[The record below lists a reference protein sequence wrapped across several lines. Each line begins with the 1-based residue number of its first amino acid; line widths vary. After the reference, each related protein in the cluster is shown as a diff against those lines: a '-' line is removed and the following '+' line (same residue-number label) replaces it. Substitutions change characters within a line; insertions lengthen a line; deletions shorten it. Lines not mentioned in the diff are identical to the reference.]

1 MIAPDLEGNPMGEI
15 LKKLFNLLY
24 CILETSSVEL
34 QFSNNFGQ
42 ETITAGLL
50 YPDMAAPSLLLNAV
64 NR

>member
-1 MIAPDLEGNPMGEI
+1 MIAPDLEGNPMGGI
-15 LKKLFNLLY
+15 IKKLFNLLY

-50 YPDMAAPSLLLNAV
+50 YPDMAVPSLLPTIV